1 MNYLKFH
8 LMLLMLHDAY
18 CLLYLLFHLLLYL
31 HLRML
36 FKCLRKTSVRH
47 LHSIQSEVQNCGHK
61 LRKSRQRS
69 RDTMLGCFTSSRD
82 CLLMIV
88 STQWVSS
95 VHRMLQCR
103 RFRGETTH
111 NLTFFISGKLPE
123 KRPKPKS
130 KD

>member
-1 MNYLKFH
+1 
-8 LMLLMLHDAY
+8 MLLMLHDAY
-18 CLLYLLFHLLLYL
+18 CLLYLLFYTYFCIYIYPCFSNVCAKHQLGTSIV
-31 HLRML
+31 
-36 FKCLRKTSVRH
+36 FKVRFRIVAIN
-47 LHSIQSEVQNCGHK
+47 SHK

-123 KRPKPKS
+123 NRPKPKS